1 MSFPPD
7 LATRSRARRTAPGTR
22 VPGAALLLAAAA
34 GILGVGCGGGSGKT
48 SSSATFDSLILI
60 TLDTLRADHVS
71 CYGPSP
77 VATPNLDRLA
87 EKGARVA
94 RTWSSVP
101 LTTPA
106 HASILCGLYPP
117 SHGVR
122 NNARFRLPDDVTTLA
137 EMLQGEGRQTA
148 AFVSSFTT
156 SRLFGLGQG
165 FETFDDDLGNDESGQ
180 RRSQRGG
187 AETSTRAAS
196 WLTAHADKPFFVW
209 VHLFDPHSPYTPPS
223 PFRERFPGDPYSGEV
238 ALTDHLVGRL
248 LEVLERSGAAER
260 TAVIVVGDHGEGLG
274 THGEDEHGLLLY
286 EEALAVP
293 FFIVAPGR
301 VRPGTLVEGP
311 ASLVDVVPTALAL
324 LGARPAP
331 EAQGVDLFAAPS
343 AGDAPAPSRTVYAET
358 LYPHEEFGWS
368 ALYALREGDHK
379 YIESTHPQL
388 FDLAADP
395 REGRSL
401 VSEEAGRAGEMR
413 RELQAFAAGLVRPER
428 LSTAAGFGGGTDPET
443 IARLESL
450 GYAAG
455 GGSGSTG
462 DEVLPGIGGRDPY
475 AAMEDYQLFDRA
487 QELMAASQ
495 LDAAVKLLGR
505 LAVSDAENPQVFL
518 KLAQAC
524 ERAGREEE
532 AEAWYRRTIETH
544 PTFYLGYRFYSTFLE
559 KRDRPLEARAL
570 WIKLGGLLPG
580 YVGIETRA
588 ASTEILA
595 GMTAEA
601 AARLTAYLEEHP
613 GDAEGWST
621 LGDARAAAGDD
632 AQALDAYRRALA
644 IRPTERVA
652 IDGLVEVLTRKG
664 DREAALLEIDA
675 LLARAPGDPVLI
687 RKRSEL

>member
-7 LATRSRARRTAPGTR
+7 PAAGPRPRRTA
-22 VPGAALLLAAAA
+22 AAKRIAVAAPLLLAAIGVLGA
-34 GILGVGCGGGSGKT
+34 GCRGEARRAPPPG
-48 SSSATFDSLILI
+48 AFDSLLLV

-71 CYGPSP
+71 SYGPSP
-77 VATPNLDRLA
+77 VATAHLDALA
-87 EKGARVA
+87 ARGARVA
-94 RTWSSVP
+94 RAWSTVP

-106 HASILCGLYPP
+106 HASILSGLYPP

-137 EMLQGEGRQTA
+137 EMLRGEGRRTA

-156 SRLFGLGQG
+156 SALFGLGQG
-165 FETFDDDLGNDESGQ
+165 FETFDDDLGNDESGS
-180 RRSQRGG
+180 RRSQRPG
-187 AETSTRAAS
+187 AETVTRAAN
-196 WLTAHADKPFFVW
+196 WLTANAGEPFFLW
-209 VHLFDPHSPYTPPS
+209 VHLFDPHTPYAPPS
-223 PFRERFPGDPYSGEV
+223 PFRERHPGDPYSGEV

-248 LEVLERSGAAER
+248 LDTLEHAGAGPR
-260 TAVIVVGDHGEGLG
+260 TAVIVLADHGEGLG

-301 VRPGTLVEGP
+301 VPPGTVIDGP

-324 LGARPAP
+324 LGAPPAP
-331 EAQGVDLFAAPS
+331 EAQGRDLFAAPPPE
-343 AGDAPAPSRTVYAET
+343 GPPPSPLYAET

-368 ALYALREGDHK
+368 ALYALREADHK

-395 REGRSL
+395 REGRDL
-401 VSEEAGRAGEMR
+401 APEDPARAERMR
-413 RELQAFAAGLVRPER
+413 RELVARAGALVRPER
-428 LSTAAGFGGGTDPET
+428 LSEAAGFGGGTDPET

-462 DEVLPGIGGRDPY
+462 DEALPGIGGRDPY

-495 LDAAVKLLGR
+495 LDAAIKLLTR
-505 LAVSDAENPQVFL
+505 LSVSDAENPQVLL

-524 ERAGREEE
+524 ERAGSEDE

-544 PTFYLGYRFYSTFLE
+544 PTFYLGYRFFSTFLE
-559 KRDRPLEARAL
+559 KRERPLEARAL
-570 WIKLGGLLPG
+570 WIKLAGLLPG
-580 YVGIETRA
+580 YVGIESRA
-588 ASTEILA
+588 AKTEILA

-601 AARLTAYLEEHP
+601 AARMTAHLEDHP
-613 GDAEGWST
+613 ADAEAWAL
-621 LGDARAAAGDD
+621 LGDARAAAGDG
-632 AQALDAYRRALA
+632 AGALEAYRRALE
-644 IRPTERVA
+644 IRPTERGAV
-652 IDGLVEVLTRKG
+652 DGLVTVLTG
-664 DREAALLEIDA
+664 QGNPEAARREIEA
-675 LLARAPGDPVLI
+675 LLSRAPGDPVLV